1 MLINPGLSKWLITMN
16 VKGAIGA
23 DLFVEKTELALPD
36 KCKGIFFT
44 INEIDRSIIETRR
57 T

>member
-1 MLINPGLSKWLITMN
+1 MN